1 MVLFSLERSFAYGA
15 GVDRDAEARTS
26 RPDLIIPRRRFL
38 FRLVAS
44 KFICAWNTNGRA
56 VLLCARAVGYR
67 PWIFGSYSSADEYLR
82 GRLARESHARLHGLG
97 RDRAADNG
105 SDPHTARTL
114 DRVCARSAET
124 MEACIMKNKLVMPIL
139 KWVGGKRQLI
149 ETYSPLLPKKYSS
162 YCEPFI
168 GGGAL
173 LFHLQPKKAYV
184 NDINRDLIRVY
195 TVIKNNVEEL
205 IQELSEYKNEKGFFY
220 SVRDWDRD
228 KYLYSSLS
236 ETQKAARIIY
246 LNRTCYNGLY
256 RVNNAG
262 EFNSPFG
269 FYRNPNIVNEPV
281 LRALNAY
288 FNKNDII
295 FSSLDYSEV
304 LRDMKKG
311 TFIYLDPPY
320 DPVSETSNFTG
331 YAKSGFT
338 REEQIRL
345 RKSCDDLDK
354 RGINFMLS
362 NSATPFILE
371 QYAKYNITIVKA
383 KRAINSIGTKRG
395 NVDEV
400 VVRNYE

>member
-1 MVLFSLERSFAYGA
+1 
-15 GVDRDAEARTS
+15 
-26 RPDLIIPRRRFL
+26 
-38 FRLVAS
+38 
-44 KFICAWNTNGRA
+44 
-56 VLLCARAVGYR
+56 
-67 PWIFGSYSSADEYLR
+67 
-82 GRLARESHARLHGLG
+82 
-97 RDRAADNG
+97 
-105 SDPHTARTL
+105 
-114 DRVCARSAET
+114 
-124 MEACIMKNKLVMPIL
+124 MKNKLVMPIL

-220 SVRDWDRD
+220 SVRAWDRD